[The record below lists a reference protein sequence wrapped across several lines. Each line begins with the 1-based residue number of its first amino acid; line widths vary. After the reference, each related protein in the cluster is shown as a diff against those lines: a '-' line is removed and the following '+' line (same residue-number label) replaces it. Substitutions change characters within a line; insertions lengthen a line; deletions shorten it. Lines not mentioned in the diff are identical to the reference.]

1 METKKY
7 EYKNNEGSLWPET
20 NCTVVDKGII
30 KIEDKEHYASII
42 KYKNKDGTSKLELAI
57 SIGLL
62 RINEE
67 AENNTSAPNIKGGI
81 TWKDKKYGFACWR
94 NISTSGVE
102 WKRIKLKET
111 DEKEQEQEDEE
122 QPF

>member
-20 NCTVVDKGII
+20 NCTVVDKGI
-30 KIEDKEHYASII
+30 
-42 KYKNKDGTSKLELAI
+42 KYKNKDGSSKLELAI

-111 DEKEQEQEDEE
+111 DEKEQEDEE